1 MKKLLMTLALL
12 LAAAVPAA
20 AQPEPPAGEV
30 AAARD
35 LLEASRTRENFI
47 KAMELGMEQGG
58 MGEQLTPQV
67 RQVLRD
73 FMEEHFRYE
82 DLEPAFIRVYAD
94 AFTEQ
99 ELRDLAAFYRTPLG
113 QRVVETLPEITA
125 ASQRIAM
132 ERMQEVMPQLMQA
145 VMQAMEE
152 EEQGTPAPES

>member
-1 MKKLLMTLALL
+1 MKKLLMTAALL
-12 LAAAVPAA
+12 LACAAPAA
-20 AQPEPPAGEV
+20 AQPAVSAGEMT
-30 AAARD
+30 AARD

-58 MGEQLTPQV
+58 MGEQLTPRI
-67 RQVLRD
+67 RQVLRE
-73 FMEEHFRYE
+73 FMEENFRYE
-82 DLEPAFIRVYAD
+82 DLEPQFIQVYAD

-145 VMQAMEE
+145 VMEAMEE
-152 EEQGTPAPES
+152 EEGSPAPES